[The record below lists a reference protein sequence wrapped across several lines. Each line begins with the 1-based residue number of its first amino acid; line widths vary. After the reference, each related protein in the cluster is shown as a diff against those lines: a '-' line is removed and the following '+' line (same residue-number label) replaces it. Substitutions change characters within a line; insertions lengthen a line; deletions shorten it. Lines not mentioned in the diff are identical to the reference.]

1 MITVQGP
8 INCPEKIY
16 FFLSVT
22 FSSDMGCCES
32 KEERQQRLRKEQRER
47 ANRLAEDIDITLKGG
62 PFKPRAKK
70 CDECDIGLSRVNWYM
85 SHGVSVNGKIP
96 IIKYWIIW
104 DGKLTPVAI
113 KVSGNEGTMCMN
125 CFGESDI

>member
-1 MITVQGP
+1 MKTVQGTHQQP
-8 INCPEKIY
+8 RKDL
-16 FFLSVT
+16 FLFVCHI
-22 FSSDMGCCES
+22 SSDMGCCES
-32 KEERQQRLRKEQRER
+32 KEERQQRLRKELRER
-47 ANRLAEDIDITLKGG
+47 ANRLAEDIDVTLKGG
-62 PFKPRAKK
+62 PFKQRAKK

-113 KVSGNEGTMCMN
+113 KVSGNEGTVCMN
-125 CFGESDI
+125 CFEECDI